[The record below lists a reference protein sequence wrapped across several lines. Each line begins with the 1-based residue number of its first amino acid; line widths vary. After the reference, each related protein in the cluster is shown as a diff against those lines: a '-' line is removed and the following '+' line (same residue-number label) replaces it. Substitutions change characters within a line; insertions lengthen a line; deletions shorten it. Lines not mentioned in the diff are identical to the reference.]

1 MLALTRRLDEDLE
14 LRTPVGEVLAV
25 IKILEVRGG
34 RVRLGIEAPPEVSII
49 RKELLQQEEKQC

>member
-1 MLALTRRLDEDLE
+1 MLALTRRLDEELE

-34 RVRLGIEAPPEVSII
+34 RVRLGIEAPPRVAIV
-49 RKELLQQEEKQC
+49 RKELLQAGEGQ

>member
-34 RVRLGIEAPPEVSII
+34 RVRLGIEAPPEVAIV
-49 RKELLQQEEKQC
+49 RKELLQAGEKQ

>member
-14 LRTPVGEVLAV
+14 LQTPVGEVLAV

-34 RVRLGIEAPPEVSII
+34 RVRLGIEAPPEVVVI
-49 RKELLQQEEKQC
+49 RKELLQAGEGQ

>member
-34 RVRLGIEAPPEVSII
+34 RVRLGIEAPPEVAII
-49 RKELLQQEEKQC
+49 RKELLQAGGNQ

>member
-14 LRTPVGEVLAV
+14 LRNPVGEVLAV

-34 RVRLGIEAPPEVSII
+34 RVRLGIEAPPEIAIV
-49 RKELLQQEEKQC
+49 RKELLQAGEKQ